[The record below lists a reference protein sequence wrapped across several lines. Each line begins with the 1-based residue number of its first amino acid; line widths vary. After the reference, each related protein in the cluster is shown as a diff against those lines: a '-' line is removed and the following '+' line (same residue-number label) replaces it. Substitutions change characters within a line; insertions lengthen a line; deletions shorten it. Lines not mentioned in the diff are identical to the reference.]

1 MVRQKCSGIRRS
13 YLECRNRMANN
24 HSLTTTS
31 LTTSDTQLRWNIDTS
46 SNQGPLQ
53 LTNGRIEL
61 RGWLL
66 AEGERAPRI
75 AIKNEYATY
84 SYPFN
89 VKRPDVIAAILQPE
103 DNHPRLSCGFRINV
117 PFSSKITLGLES
129 DGLITWLTE
138 LNFSPA

>member
-1 MVRQKCSGIRRS
+1 M
-13 YLECRNRMANN
+13 
-24 HSLTTTS
+24 LTS
-31 LTTSDTQLRWNIDTS
+31 APFILSNVNLRWNIDAP
-46 SNQGPLQ
+46 SNQGPIK

-66 AEGERAPRI
+66 AEGERAPHI
-75 AIKNEYATY
+75 AIRNDYATY

-89 VKRPDVIAAILQPE
+89 VKRPDVIAAILQQPE

-117 PFSSKITLGLES
+117 PFSSKITVGLES

>member
-1 MVRQKCSGIRRS
+1 MTNS
-13 YLECRNRMANN
+13 YV
-24 HSLTTTS
+24 LTSTPFVLS
-31 LTTSDTQLRWNIDTS
+31 NVNLRWNIDAP
-46 SNQGPLQ
+46 SNQDPIK

-66 AEGERAPRI
+66 AEGERSPRL
-75 AIKNEYATY
+75 AIKNDYATY

-89 VKRPDVIAAILQPE
+89 VKRPDVIASILQEPA
-103 DNHPRLSCGFRINV
+103 DNHPRLGCGFRINV
-117 PFSSKITLGLES
+117 PFSSQITIGLES

>member
-1 MVRQKCSGIRRS
+1 MTNK
-13 YLECRNRMANN
+13 Y
-24 HSLTTTS
+24 SLITTP
-31 LTTSDTQLRWNIDTS
+31 LVTSDEQLRWNIDTS
-46 SNQGPLQ
+46 SNQKPLK

-61 RGWLL
+61 YGWLL

-75 AIKNEYATY
+75 AIKNDYATY

-89 VKRPDVIAAILQPE
+89 VKRPDVIAAILQQPE

-117 PFSSKITLGLES
+117 PFSSKIPLGLES

>member
-1 MVRQKCSGIRRS
+1 MT
-13 YLECRNRMANN
+13 NRYTL
-24 HSLTTTS
+24 STTS
-31 LTTSDTQLRWNIDTS
+31 LTASNAQLRWNIDTTS
-46 SNQGPLQ
+46 KQEPLN
-53 LTNGRIEL
+53 LLNGRVEL

-66 AEGERAPRI
+66 AEGERSPRI
-75 AIKNEYATY
+75 AIKNDYATY

-89 VKRPDVIAAILQPE
+89 VKRPDVIAAILQQPE

>member
-1 MVRQKCSGIRRS
+1 MAVIYTLTKSPLVKSGG
-13 YLECRNRMANN
+13 
-24 HSLTTTS
+24 
-31 LTTSDTQLRWNIDTS
+31 QLYWNIDTS
-46 SNQGPLQ
+46 SNQKPLK

-61 RGWLL
+61 YGWLL

-75 AIKNEYATY
+75 AIKNDYATY

-89 VKRPDVIAAILQPE
+89 VKRPDVIAAILQQPE

-117 PFSSKITLGLES
+117 PFSSKIPLGLES

>member
-1 MVRQKCSGIRRS
+1 MTNK
-13 YLECRNRMANN
+13 Y
-24 HSLTTTS
+24 SLITTP
-31 LTTSDTQLRWNIDTS
+31 LVTSDEQLRWNIDTS
-46 SNQGPLQ
+46 SNQKPLK

-61 RGWLL
+61 YGWLL

-75 AIKNEYATY
+75 AIKNDYATY

-89 VKRPDVIAAILQPE
+89 VKRPDVIAAILQQPE
-103 DNHPRLSCGFRINV
+103 DNHPLLSCGFRINV